1 MSNLLSN
8 LSASTLR
15 QAADLRERID
25 GLEAQLS
32 AILEGRAPG
41 GAAEPAR
48 EATSVAPAKPKRTMS
63 PAARARIAAGAR
75 ARWAKVKAQSAAKSK
90 RTMSPAAKAR
100 IATAMKARWARIK
113 AAKKSKGAK

>member
-15 QAADLRERID
+15 QAADLREQID

-41 GAAEPAR
+41 GVAEPTPKAVSAR
-48 EATSVAPAKPKRTMS
+48 SAKPARTMS
-63 PAARARIAAGAR
+63 PAARAKIAAAAR
-75 ARWAKVKAQSAAKSK
+75 ARWARVRAQTAAQPKE
-90 RTMSPAAKAR
+90 TMSPAAKAR
-100 IATAMKARWARIK
+100 IAPSMKAPWAKIK